1 MPISV
6 RSERGVAK
14 NLVAPL
20 RGLIRRTL
28 KQEGRS
34 VGEIS
39 VMLTDDA
46 TMRTLNRQWR
56 GVDRATDVL
65 SFGYDA
71 SSEGPVS
78 GDLVISLDRLRVQA
92 RRYRVT
98 EAKELARL
106 AIHGTLHLCGLD
118 HQRAAERKHMR
129 KRERAALKAAAPR
142 A

>member
-6 RSERGVAK
+6 RSERRVSK
-14 NLVAPL
+14 SLVAPL
-20 RGLIRRTL
+20 RALIRNTL
-28 KQEGRS
+28 KQEGRG
-34 VGEIS
+34 VGDIS

-56 GVDRATDVL
+56 GIDRATDVL

-98 EAKELARL
+98 RSEEHTSELQSQFHLVCRL
-106 AIHGTLHLCGLD
+106 LLEKKKKKH
-118 HQRAAERKHMR
+118 RAAHVTRKQT
-129 KRERAALKAAAPR
+129 
-142 A
+142 

>member
-14 NLVAPL
+14 KLVAPL
-20 RGLIRRTL
+20 RGLIRSTL

-56 GVDRATDVL
+56 GIDRATDVL

-118 HQRAAERKHMR
+118 HQRAAERKLMR
-129 KRERAALKAAAPR
+129 RRERVAMKAAAPR